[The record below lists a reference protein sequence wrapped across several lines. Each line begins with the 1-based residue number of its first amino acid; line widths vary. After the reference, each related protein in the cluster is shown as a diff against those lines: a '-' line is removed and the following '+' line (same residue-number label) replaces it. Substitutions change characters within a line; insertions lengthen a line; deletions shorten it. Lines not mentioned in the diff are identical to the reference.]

1 MRLSSDHDPLDL
13 VERDLVVTS
22 IVKTRRARAFVV
34 RHLPGN
40 EVGR

>member
-1 MRLSSDHDPLDL
+1 
-13 VERDLVVTS
+13 VVTS